1 MSVLH
6 VRPYKA
12 KCSPFCFIYIH
23 IYIYFFSFFS
33 WMCLLH
39 RYSLPS
45 SLGYG
50 GAWLAAWVCLHSVK
64 GGKWPQVSCVGKA
77 QVLCCYCE
85 GRKTSSMDALLV
97 NVWNMIPWA
106 RAPVGGS
113 APLAPPPPHNSFIL
127 PNTCNCSYFSLPQ
140 CSVHMRFY
148 VRRTQTSY
156 RLQRRVKGNWL
167 CANGVIMLL

>member
-1 MSVLH
+1 MWDHIRQNVVLS
-6 VRPYKA
+6 A
-12 KCSPFCFIYIH
+12 LELN
-23 IYIYFFSFFS
+23 IYIYIYLYI
-33 WMCLLH
+33 CLLH

-50 GAWLAAWVCLHSVK
+50 GTWLAAWVCLHSLK
-64 GGKWPQVSCVGKA
+64 GGEMTSGFLCGEG

-127 PNTCNCSYFSLPQ
+127 PNTCDCSYFSLPQ

-148 VRRTQTSY
+148 VRRSQTSY
-156 RLQRRVKGNWL
+156 RLQRRVKGNLL